1 MEQILERIER
11 QLEHIGTE
19 QLRIR
24 DEQLRMREEQ
34 AKMREDI
41 AWIKGKLEGR
51 IDTRTTIIAW
61 AGVVFGIAALLLNI
75 FI

>member
-1 MEQILERIER
+1 MEQILERIEQ
-11 QLEHIGTE
+11 QLEHIGT
-19 QLRIR
+19 
-24 DEQLRMREEQ
+24 EQLRMREEQ

-61 AGVVFGIAALLLNI
+61 AGVVFGIAALLLKI
-75 FI
+75 FT

>member
-11 QLEHIGTE
+11 KLESVE
-19 QLRIR
+19 AQ
-24 DEQLRMREEQ
+24 QVQ
-34 AKMREDI
+34 MREDI

-61 AGVVFGIAALLLNI
+61 AGVVFGIAALLLKV
-75 FI
+75 FT

>member
-11 QLEHIGTE
+11 KLESVE
-19 QLRIR
+19 AQ
-24 DEQLRMREEQ
+24 QVQMREG
-34 AKMREDI
+34 I

-61 AGVVFGIAALLLNI
+61 AGVVFGIAALLLKV
-75 FI
+75 FT

>member
-19 QLRIR
+19 QA
-24 DEQLRMREEQ
+24 RMRDLQ
-34 AKMREDI
+34 VKMREDI

-51 IDTRTTIIAW
+51 INTRTTIIAW

>member
-1 MEQILERIER
+1 MEKTLDRIER
-11 QLEHIGTE
+11 KLESIEAE
-19 QLRIR
+19 QV
-24 DEQLRMREEQ
+24 
-34 AKMREDI
+34 KMREDI

-61 AGVVFGIAALLLNI
+61 AGVVLGIAALLLKF

>member
-19 QLRIR
+19 QV
-24 DEQLRMREEQ
+24 
-34 AKMREDI
+34 KMREDI

-75 FI
+75 FT

>member
-11 QLEHIGTE
+11 QLQSISTE
-19 QLRIR
+19 QVH
-24 DEQLRMREEQ
+24 MREAQ

-51 IDTRTTIIAW
+51 IDTRTTIVAW
-61 AGVVFGIAALLLNI
+61 AGVVFGIAALLLKLLT
-75 FI
+75 